1 MSDFSGGIYNFTNNS
16 YLKLRYTITS
26 VTSPIDSAAFT
37 IKLVETDSVAVL
49 QKTISATNSPGVG
62 QIENDGS
69 SGTGIIRFDLPPADT
84 VLLTP
89 GVKYTYWCDITLD
102 TGEVTCI
109 EKGKISPIQG
119 SSHS

>member
-26 VTSPIDSAAFT
+26 VTSPIDSAVFT

-69 SGTGIIRFDLPPADT
+69 SGTGIIRFDLPPTDT

-89 GVKYTYWCDITLD
+89 GVKYTYWSDITLD